1 MEQQQKQYIGKGWRH
16 PEYDL
21 INADIKQDEIAKLTP
36 DNYGCVRITIA
47 MLKAQDVKSKATHT
61 VYVNDYVPQQRPPK
75 QQQQQRPPMQ
85 QQQQRPPMQ
94 QQQQRP
100 PMQQQQQRPPRQQQE
115 DDLPF

>member
-61 VYVNDYVPQQRPPK
+61 VYVNDYVPQQRPMQQQQQRPPM
-75 QQQQQRPPMQ
+75 QQQQRPPMQ
-85 QQQQRPPMQ
+85 QQQQRPMQ

-100 PMQQQQQRPPRQQQE
+100 PMQQQQE